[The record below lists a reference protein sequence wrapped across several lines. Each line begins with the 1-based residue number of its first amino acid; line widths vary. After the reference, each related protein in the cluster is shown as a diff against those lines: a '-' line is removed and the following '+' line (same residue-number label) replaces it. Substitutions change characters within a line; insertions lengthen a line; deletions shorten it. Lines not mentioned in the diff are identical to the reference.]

1 MSAAETEES
10 AVTFEAEPGG
20 NESEDHEDEAMEEGK
35 EGEAPPVP
43 EPAPAIGKA
52 LKKES
57 FQWSTPAD
65 EFADDVG
72 SDIEEDGGAG
82 VLDDPRP
89 TDGPIVVTL
98 ASSDKPRKPKPKA
111 KSKQQ
116 FPCPKCDKIWNW
128 PWELRRHLIMH
139 FKEVS
144 QEYF

>member
-1 MSAAETEES
+1 MSAVDTNEEES

-20 NESEDHEDEAMEEGK
+20 NEDGAETEEPVEDPM
-35 EGEAPPVP
+35 PVP
-43 EPAPAIGKA
+43 EPTAAKVV
-52 LKKES
+52 KKES

-89 TDGPIVVTL
+89 NDGPIVVTL
-98 ASSDKPRKPKPKA
+98 ASADKPKKPKTKA

-139 FKEVS
+139 FKEVR
-144 QEYF
+144 EDR